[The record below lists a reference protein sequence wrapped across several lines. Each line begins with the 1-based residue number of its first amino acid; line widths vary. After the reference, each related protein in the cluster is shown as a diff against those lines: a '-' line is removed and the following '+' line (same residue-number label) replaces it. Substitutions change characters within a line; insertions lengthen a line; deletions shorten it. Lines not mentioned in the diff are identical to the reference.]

1 MLPKNANLPINL
13 RIQYL
18 VSIMKIC
25 IHIEP
30 QGGYSYDDI
39 VVLAKAAEDAGFHRF
54 SVSDHFLGY
63 PKGTEI
69 PCYEAWTTIALL
81 TPQTERIILG
91 TQVTSQSYRNPALLA
106 KIVANLDNASN
117 GRVDLGIGAGHKAA
131 EYEAYG
137 YPFPSSKTRILQLRE
152 ALQIIKL
159 LWTEDQPSFDGKFY
173 RIKDTM
179 FLPKPIQKPRVPIWI
194 GTLSLVAPM
203 MEETAARYGDG
214 VDFEGQTATEYAQ
227 KMERVEA
234 ACDRVGRDFQE
245 IRWSVSK
252 TAVVI
257 GEDEGDFEQRKQA
270 VLKQEWMEK
279 TMSGTMKEEWLD
291 VAVARNIAGS
301 PEAVIENLSEYKGKA
316 DLLNICLPF
325 IGNLRENGLDTI
337 RILKERIVPKL

>member
-1 MLPKNANLPINL
+1 
-13 RIQYL
+13 
-18 VSIMKIC
+18 MKLC

-30 QGGYSYDDI
+30 QAGYSYEDI
-39 VVLAKAAEDAGFHRF
+39 VVLAKAAEDAGFYRF
-54 SVSDHFLGY
+54 SISDHFFGY

-137 YPFPSSKTRILQLRE
+137 YAFPSSKTRILQLRE
-152 ALQIIKL
+152 ALQIIRL
-159 LWTEDQPSFDGKFY
+159 LWTEERPSFDGKFY
-173 RIKDTM
+173 RIKDSM
-179 FLPKPIQKPRVPIWI
+179 FLPKPMQRPRVPIWI
-194 GTLSLVAPM
+194 GTLTLEAPM

-214 VDFEGQTATEYAQ
+214 VDFEGKTPTEYAQ
-227 KMERVEA
+227 KMKRVEA
-234 ACDRVGRDFQE
+234 ACDKVGRDFQE

-257 GEDEGDFEQRKQA
+257 GEDEEDYEQRKQA
-270 VLKQEWMEK
+270 VLKQEWLEK
-279 TMSGTMKEEWLD
+279 IMTESMKQEWLE
-291 VAVARNIAGS
+291 AALTREIAGP
-301 PEAVIENLSEYKGKA
+301 PEVVIEKLSEYKDKVE
-316 DLLNICLPF
+316 LVTICLPF